1 MKTVV
6 KTFAAALL
14 LGVAAMG
21 GVAKAEQVKIG
32 VAAEPYPPF
41 TSPDASGKWVGWEID
56 FVDAVCA
63 EEKLDCVITPVA
75 WDGIIPALTTKKI
88 DAIVSSMSI
97 TDERKKTIDFSDKYY
112 NTPTAIIGPKD
123 QKFGSTPDD
132 LKGKVIGVQV
142 STVHAVYAK
151 KHFTGAQEI
160 KEYQTQDEANQDLAA
175 GRIDAVQADSIAL
188 GEFLKSDQG
197 KACCDL
203 KGMVAPDDEVL
214 GPGVGA
220 GIRKEDTA
228 LKEKFNA
235 GIKAI
240 RANGKYDE
248 ISKKYFDFDI
258 YGGATQSN

>member
-1 MKTVV
+1 MKTVL

-123 QKFGSTPDD
+123 QKFGATPDD

-197 KACCDL
+197 KGCCDL
-203 KGMVAPDDEVL
+203 KGMVTPDDEVL

>member
-1 MKTVV
+1 MKTLMKIAAV
-6 KTFAAALL
+6 AALAVVA
-14 LGVAAMG
+14 GVASAN
-21 GVAKAEQVKIG
+21 
-32 VAAEPYPPF
+32 AAPIRFGMAPEPYPPF
-41 TSPDASGKWVGWEID
+41 ASKDASGKWVGWEIE
-56 FVDAVCA
+56 FIDAVCA
-63 EEKLDCVITPVA
+63 EEKLDCVITPVG

-88 DAIVSSMSI
+88 DVIAASMSI
-97 TDERKKTIDFSDKYY
+97 TAEREKTISFSDKYY

-123 QKFGSTPDD
+123 QKFGATPDD

-151 KHFTGAQEI
+151 KHFTGAAEI

-175 GRIDAVQADSIAL
+175 GRLDAVQADSIAL

-203 KGMVAPDDEVL
+203 KGMVEQDLEVL

-220 GIRKEDTA
+220 GIRKEDTE
-228 LKEKFNA
+228 LKDKINA

-240 RANGKYDE
+240 RANGKYEE

-258 YGGATQSN
+258 YGSDAQSN

>member
-1 MKTVV
+1 MKTVL

-21 GVAKAEQVKIG
+21 VAKADPVKIG

-56 FVDAVCA
+56 FIDAVCA

-88 DAIVSSMSI
+88 DVIASSMSI
-97 TDERKKTIDFSDKYY
+97 TNERKKTIDFSDKYY

-123 QKFGSTPDD
+123 QKFGAEPAD
-132 LKGKVIGVQV
+132 LKGKIIGVQV
-142 STVHAVYAK
+142 STIHAVYAK
-151 KHFTGAQEI
+151 KHFTEAAEI
-160 KEYQTQDEANQDLAA
+160 KEYQTQDEADQDLAA
-175 GRIDAVQADSIAL
+175 GRLDAVQADSIAL
-188 GEFLKSDQG
+188 DAFLKSDQG

-203 KGMVAPDDEVL
+203 KGMVAPDLEVL

-220 GIRKEDTA
+220 GVRKEDTE
-228 LKEKFNA
+228 LRDKINA

-240 RANGKYDE
+240 RANGKYAE
-248 ISKKYFDFDI
+248 ITKKYFDFDV
-258 YGGATQSN
+258 YGDDAQSN